1 MFATFYQDT
10 NIFSRYIYTY
20 ALGTVQQFR
29 KKSKSTIDM
38 IDIINMNIETD
49 EALIKKE
56 NDRFQEYIKFYEQKY
71 A

>member
-1 MFATFYQDT
+1 
-10 NIFSRYIYTY
+10 
-20 ALGTVQQFR
+20 
-29 KKSKSTIDM
+29 M